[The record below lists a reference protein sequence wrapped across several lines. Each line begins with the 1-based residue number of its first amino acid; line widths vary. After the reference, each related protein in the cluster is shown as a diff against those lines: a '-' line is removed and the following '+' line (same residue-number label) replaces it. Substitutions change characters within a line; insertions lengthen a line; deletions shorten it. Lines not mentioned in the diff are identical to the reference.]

1 MIRAGATALAL
12 LAGLAGG
19 AQAADCFE
27 QAAGYYGLDA
37 TLLRTIAQ
45 VESAQN
51 PRAVHTNSD
60 GSRDIG
66 IMQINEWWLRSLSQF
81 GITEAHLF
89 DRCTNIFVG
98 AWVLAQE
105 VTAKG
110 ANWRAVGAYNSK
122 TPATARAYA
131 KRIWVHYQ
139 KTKKPP
145 VQ

>member
-1 MIRAGATALAL
+1 
-12 LAGLAGG
+12 
-19 AQAADCFE
+19 
-27 QAAGYYGLDA
+27 
-37 TLLRTIAQ
+37 
-45 VESAQN
+45 
-51 PRAVHTNSD
+51 
-60 GSRDIG
+60 
-66 IMQINEWWLRSLSQF
+66 MQINDWWLRSLSQF

-122 TPATARAYA
+122 APATARAYA
-131 KRIWVHYQ
+131 KLIWANYQ
-139 KTKKPP
+139 KTKKPS